1 MLPATPTWLLAALAA
16 ILVQTALLAPAWAQ
30 EAAAVAAPA
39 SKLAGRMITL
49 SDFGSEDLAY
59 LAVPNAAPTTGL
71 VLLPDAYGLDDFTK
85 AEADRL
91 ASLGYLVEAVDI
103 YNGRQTTDPG
113 DLANLIQNLNAAS
126 VMKTLDS
133 AIRLF
138 HESPKYKVDHVIVMG
153 WGTGATYAMQAA
165 REDHTIDGAMTF
177 YGPCPMEEHVGHY
190 AAPLCTVFSDRDPST
205 PHDAVLTF
213 LHRMK
218 DAGNDCEAWFIA
230 AGSGWS
236 NPKSK
241 TYSPGEDREAWKVAL
256 PFVIR
261 IAAEPPRKHES
272 TVLDKAK
279 DKIESL
285 FQ

>member
-1 MLPATPTWLLAALAA
+1 MFTRSLAALAA
-16 ILVQTALLAPAWAQ
+16 LLSLVVAVAPDLRAQ
-30 EAAAVAAPA
+30 EPAPGVVTA
-39 SKLAGRMITL
+39 SKGNGRMITL

-59 LAVPNAAPTTGL
+59 LAVPNSAPTMGI

-91 ASLGYLVEAVDI
+91 ASLGYLAEAVDI

-126 VMKTLDS
+126 VLKTLDS

-138 HESPKYKVDHVIVMG
+138 HESPKYRVDHVIVMG
-153 WGTGATYAMQAA
+153 WGTGAVYAMQAA
-165 REDHTIDGAMTF
+165 REDHTIDGAITF
-177 YGPCPMEEHVGHY
+177 YGPCPTDEHVGKF
-190 AAPLCTVFSDRDPST
+190 AVPLCTVFSDRDPSA
-205 PHDAVLTF
+205 PHDAVITF
-213 LHRMK
+213 EHRMK

-230 AGSGWS
+230 AASGWS

-261 IAAEPPRKHES
+261 IAAEPPRKHDATS
-272 TVLDKAK
+272 VLDKAK
-279 DKIESL
+279 DKIESM